1 MLSAEGDE
9 LTGGLTMEFVQAQ
22 ARADMGIP
30 AENVARQT
38 RTRLTQLWED
48 WGKRIEA
55 CITEATDEGHPLLLA
70 DAITAK
76 ASVYQAV
83 LLTQRMHA
91 TTTEAAWQP
100 PEDMI
105 RATMEEVDRVM
116 SIYKLAGN
124 VEGETRAKMLLADL
138 FDSLGQPQ
146 AAKKLA
152 EGAVVVA
159 RAMGYSR
166 LESHA
171 LEHIEDATIF

>member
-1 MLSAEGDE
+1 
-9 LTGGLTMEFVQAQ
+9 
-22 ARADMGIP
+22 MGIP

-48 WGKRIEA
+48 WENRIEA
-55 CITEATDEGHPLLLA
+55 CITEATDEGQPLLLA

-124 VEGETRAKMLLADL
+124 VEGETRVKMLLADL

-152 EGAVVVA
+152 ESAWAGP
-159 RAMGYSR
+159 RDGHWR